1 MQNTCVFS
9 ADRRYRYV
17 LKHTW
22 EPLFAPNLCTWIG
35 LNPSLAWEEA
45 LDPTLRRIRAFSSA
59 WGYNG
64 FIMTNL
70 FGLVSTDP
78 ARLYAV
84 EDPIGPE
91 NDCHILQAAQE
102 TGKVIAAWGVLG
114 GYQNR
119 CAAVLEL
126 ISGFDLLCL
135 KKTKEG
141 YPNHPLYVAAD
152 TKPTKY
158 ESEFCMIDQEGK

>member
-1 MQNTCVFS
+1 MQNDCVFS

-22 EPLFAPNLCTWIG
+22 EPLFSPKLCTWIG
-35 LNPSLAWEEA
+35 LNPSIADEQQ
-45 LDPTLRRIRAFSSA
+45 LDPTLRRIRAFSAA

-78 ARLYAV
+78 VGLYAV

-91 NDCHILQAAQE
+91 NDRYILEAAQE
-102 TGKVIAAWGVLG
+102 TGKVIAAWGALG
-114 GYQNR
+114 GFENR
-119 CAAVLEL
+119 CHAVLEL
-126 ISGFDLLCL
+126 LAGRDVMCL
-135 KKTKEG
+135 KETKEG
-141 YPNHPLYVAAD
+141 YPIHPLYVAAD
-152 TKPTKY
+152 TEPTKY
-158 ESEFCMIDQEGK
+158 ES

>member
-1 MQNTCVFS
+1 MQNDCVFS

-22 EPLFAPNLCTWIG
+22 EPLFPPKLCTWIG
-35 LNPSLAWEEA
+35 LNPSIADETKLG
-45 LDPTLRRIRAFSSA
+45 PTLRRIRAFSAA

-64 FIMTNL
+64 FLMTNL

-78 ARLYAV
+78 AVLYAV

-91 NDCHILQAAQE
+91 NDRYILPAAQE
-102 TGKVIAAWGVLG
+102 TSKAIAAWGALG
-114 GYQNR
+114 GFENR
-119 CAAVLEL
+119 CHAVLEL
-126 ISGFDLLCL
+126 LAGRDVMCL

-141 YPNHPLYVAAD
+141 YPIHPLYVAAD
-152 TKPTKY
+152 TEPTKY
-158 ESEFCMIDQEGK
+158 ES

>member
-1 MQNTCVFS
+1 
-9 ADRRYRYV
+9 
-17 LKHTW
+17 
-22 EPLFAPNLCTWIG
+22 
-35 LNPSLAWEEA
+35 
-45 LDPTLRRIRAFSSA
+45 
-59 WGYNG
+59 
-64 FIMTNL
+64 MTNL

-91 NDCHILQAAQE
+91 NDCHILQAAQD

-158 ESEFCMIDQEGK
+158 ESEFCMID